1 MRGTGDQI
9 GLLLLDDHALMR
21 EGLRVLLEREP
32 DMEIV
37 AESSSLADALAVDVM
52 PDVIVADLILPDAR
66 GADVVARLTERFAGR
81 PAILVLTMV
90 DNPSD
95 VQLVFAAGA
104 RGYLLKE
111 AASGELADAIRKV
124 ASGQDYLQPAMGAAL
139 ASMRAVP
146 EMAHEAVGTPLTD
159 REIEVLRLIA
169 MGHTNAESANILH
182 VALRTV
188 EHHRSAIT
196 RKLGLR
202 TRAELVRYAT
212 EQGLLGA

>member
-1 MRGTGDQI
+1 MTDTGERI

-32 DMEIV
+32 DMDVV
-37 AESSSLADALAVDVM
+37 AEASSLADALAVDVV
-52 PDVIVADLILPDAR
+52 PDVIVADLILPDGR
-66 GADVVARLTERFAGR
+66 GADVVAGLAERFGDR
-81 PAILVLTMV
+81 PKILVLTMV

-111 AASGELADAIRKV
+111 AASSELADAIRKV
-124 ASGQDYLQPAMGAAL
+124 AAGQDYLQPAMGAAL

-146 EMAHEAVGTPLTD
+146 EMAHEAVGPPLSD

-188 EHHRSAIT
+188 EHHRGAIT

-212 EQGLLGA
+212 QQGLLGS